1 MAFRWGPSSSADF
14 GASSSLVVL
23 CPLRFPTR
31 GGGDGSPGESA
42 KFYVRESEL
51 FLCVY
56 SERCTV
62 LLAKPFVNA
71 GWFCVV
77 PCSVTPPPPRGD
89 STHTHTRAQEPHPHL
104 PAFSLCV
111 RVCPLTH
118 DCQCPTSNLG
128 TLRCTHHPPLC
139 WSFFFL
145 LNLRF
150 RSPTLWQAASASGG
164 LVCFSVLF
172 FLSLFFLATLSV
184 FRRTTEG
191 KKAPYK
197 KSLV

>member
-77 PCSVTPPPPRGD
+77 PCSVTPPPPLAETAH
-89 STHTHTRAQEPHPHL
+89 THTHARKSHILIYPLLACVCVCVLSHMIVSVQPL
-104 PAFSLCV
+104 ILGLCV
-111 RVCPLTH
+111 API
-118 DCQCPTSNLG
+118 
-128 TLRCTHHPPLC
+128 TLLFVGL
-139 WSFFFL
+139 SF
-145 LNLRF
+145 
-150 RSPTLWQAASASGG
+150 S
-164 LVCFSVLF
+164 C
-172 FLSLFFLATLSV
+172 
-184 FRRTTEG
+184 
-191 KKAPYK
+191 
-197 KSLV
+197 